1 MLKSLRAEA
10 FLVFGAAAFAFNGV
24 ISKLVLEGGLSAW
37 RLTQARCTGA
47 FLILLLF
54 VLARKR
60 DSLKTTRSEL
70 PWLVAYGAIGFAAV
84 QVGYFIAIARMP
96 ISIAL
101 IIEFTAPIWIV
112 LYIRFILKLH
122 VPSMMWLSLG
132 LGFSGLLLVGQVWRG
147 LTLNGV
153 GLIAAFIDAFALA
166 AYFLLGE
173 KLVAQRSTG
182 TLTLW
187 GLGIAS
193 LVWAVF
199 TPLWSF
205 PTQIFSQ
212 HINLQGTF
220 KNYTLPGWVLIL
232 WIIVMGTILPYVLV
246 LNGLKLLSAS
256 TSSVIGMLEPVVAGG
271 FAWWWLG
278 EVLTPTQLVG
288 GAVVIAGIILADR
301 VRRQVH
307 VPKNEI

>member
-1 MLKSLRAEA
+1 M
-10 FLVFGAAAFAFNGV
+10 VFGAVAFAFNGV
-24 ISKLVLEGGLSAW
+24 ISKLVLAGGLSAW

-60 DSLKTTRSEL
+60 DSLKTTRDEL

-173 KLVAQRSTG
+173 KLVAQRSTS

-232 WIIVMGTILPYVLV
+232 WIIVMGTILPYVLI

-307 VPKNEI
+307 VPKNVI

>member
-10 FLVFGAAAFAFNGV
+10 FLVFGAVAFAFNGV
-24 ISKLVLEGGLSAW
+24 ISKLVLAGGLSAW

-60 DSLKTTRSEL
+60 DSLKTTRDEL

-256 TSSVIGMLEPVVAGG
+256 TSSVIGMLEPVIAGG

-307 VPKNEI
+307 VPKNVI

>member
-1 MLKSLRAEA
+1 VRVLKSFRAEA
-10 FLVFGAAAFAFNGV
+10 FLVLGAVAFAFNGV
-24 ISKLVLEGGLSAW
+24 ISKLVLTDGLSAW

-47 FLILLLF
+47 FLILLLY
-54 VLARKR
+54 VLLRRR
-60 DSLKTTRSEL
+60 DSLKTTRIEL
-70 PWLVAYGAIGFAAV
+70 PWLAAYGVIGFAAV

-112 LYIRFILKLH
+112 LYIRFIRKLH

-147 LTLNGV
+147 LTLSGV
-153 GLIAAFIDAFALA
+153 GMIAAFIDAFALA
-166 AYFLLGE
+166 GYFLLGE
-173 KLVAQRSTG
+173 KLVAKRSID
-182 TLTLW
+182 TLTVW
-187 GLGIAS
+187 GLGFAS
-193 LVWAVF
+193 LVWAIF

-205 PTQIFSQ
+205 PTEIFTHQ
-212 HINLQGTF
+212 LNLQGIF

-246 LNGLKLLSAS
+246 LTGLKHLSAS

-271 FAWWWLG
+271 FAWWWLS
-278 EVLTPTQLVG
+278 EVLAPIQLIG
-288 GAVVIAGIILADR
+288 GAVVISGILLADR
-301 VRRQVH
+301 VRRQVY
-307 VPKNEI
+307 

>member
-1 MLKSLRAEA
+1 MFKSLRAEA
-10 FLVFGAAAFAFNGV
+10 FLVLGAIAFAFNGV
-24 ISKLVLEGGLSAW
+24 ISKLMLTGGLSAW
-37 RLTQARCTGA
+37 RLTQIRCTGA
-47 FLILLLF
+47 FLVLLVYILL
-54 VLARKR
+54 RSGE
-60 DSLKTTRSEL
+60 SLKTTRVEL
-70 PWLVAYGAIGFAAV
+70 PWLAAYGVIGFAAV

-112 LYIRFILKLH
+112 IYVRYVLKKH
-122 VPSMMWLSLG
+122 VPSMMWVALG

-147 LTLNGV
+147 LTLNGI
-153 GLIAAFIDAFALA
+153 GIIAAFVDAFALA

-173 KLVAQRSTG
+173 KLIAKRSTD
-182 TLTLW
+182 TLLVW
-187 GLGIAS
+187 GLGFAS
-193 LVWAVF
+193 LVWAIF

-205 PTQIFSQ
+205 PFHVLTQ
-212 HINLQGTF
+212 HINLLGTF

-232 WIIVMGTILPYVLV
+232 WIILMGTILPYVL
-246 LNGLKLLSAS
+246 LLSGLKQLSAS

-278 EVLTPTQLVG
+278 EVLSKTQLVG

-301 VRRQVH
+301 VRRQAH
-307 VPKNEI
+307 